1 MRETI
6 HFSLASHD
14 EVMYR
19 NEADLSHGF
28 NCLVEACLETDSRLM
43 ADGFMSTHH
52 HGMAQTDN
60 IRALTK
66 IQRYAYTRY
75 FNARYHR
82 RGRLGEPKPFSLK
95 IEGIYHTIVALN
107 YVNRQGLH
115 HGLSPTPFG
124 YAFCSAN
131 AYFRADLGR
140 ATSQSLMADEFRY
153 HYLPDRSCVPKSI
166 RMDASGMLLQEDAID
181 TAYVEQIY
189 LTSRNFLFQMNKLTD
204 EKWTEQQKSDQ
215 TDTPIITLDL
225 IEKGVGDIDI
235 EQLLRNENGR
245 INPNQLTDLALCKI
259 IDKEYLP
266 KLSRKQETTIY
277 DLSVSQ
283 RNTLCE
289 ALWKDIPRVYNKRTS
304 VAQLKRCACVHYV

>member
-1 MRETI
+1 MRKTF

-19 NEADLSHGF
+19 NEADLIHGF

-52 HGMAQTDN
+52 HCMAQTDN
-60 IRALTK
+60 LRALTK

-75 FNARYHR
+75 FNARHHR

-124 YAFCSAN
+124 YAYCSAN
-131 AYFRADLGR
+131 AFFRSDLGR
-140 ATSQSLMADEFRY
+140 NTPQPLMADEFRY

-166 RMDASGMLLQEDAID
+166 RMNASGMLLQEDAID

-189 LTSRNFLFQMNKLTD
+189 LTSRNYLFQMNKLTD
-204 EKWTEQQKSDQ
+204 EKWKAQQKSDH
-215 TDTPIITLDL
+215 TETPIITLDL
-225 IEKGVGDIDI
+225 IEKGMGDIDI
-235 EQLLRNENGR
+235 EQLLRNESGR
-245 INPNQLTDLALCKI
+245 INQNLLTDLELCKV
-259 IDKEYLP
+259 IDNDYLP
-266 KLSRKQETTIY
+266 ILSRKQDMTIY
-277 DLSVSQ
+277 DLSASQ
-283 RNTLCE
+283 RATLCNTL
-289 ALWKDIPRVYNKRTS
+289 WSDIPRLYNKRTN
-304 VAQLKRCACVHYV
+304 VAQLKRCACLKY